1 MAYIFE
7 ETCGLNVHCV
17 MFEFS
22 PDFGKEKYTK
32 KKKNQSPTI
41 RKNQKELC
49 M

>member
-22 PDFGKEKYTK
+22 PDFGEE
-32 KKKNQSPTI
+32 NA
-41 RKNQKELC
+41 QKIK
-49 M
+49 